1 MGVGLVGGLIDSDT
15 WLHNDENKNLVI
27 NEFTDLDENIANS

>member
-1 MGVGLVGGLIDSDT
+1 MGVGLMGGLIDSDT

-27 NEFTDLDENIANS
+27 NEILT